1 MPSRAT
7 PRQRQRPA
15 FKSLRCFLGKAIWQN
30 LEEGLLSEAEM
41 TFLGSPMAL
50 LPILRYPDPG
60 LKTVCAPVTV
70 FDDALSTLA
79 DDLLETMRK
88 AAGVGITAAH
98 AGIFFR
104 VVVLELKP
112 GEPRLYINP
121 EILSSST
128 ERIQSTEGSVSM
140 PGVTEELDRP
150 RAIRIRFQD
159 LKGEHHEAVM
169 SGFEAVCMQHEIDQL
184 DGIFWINRL
193 SRLKRERVIK
203 RFQKA
208 NR

>member
-1 MPSRAT
+1 
-7 PRQRQRPA
+7 
-15 FKSLRCFLGKAIWQN
+15 
-30 LEEGLLSEAEM
+30 
-41 TFLGSPMAL
+41 MAQ

-60 LKTVCAPVTV
+60 LKTPCQPVTV
-70 FDDALSTLA
+70 FDDALSALA

-88 AAGVGITAAH
+88 APGVGITAAH
-98 AGIFFR
+98 VGQFLR

-121 EILSSST
+121 VIQSASS

-140 PGVTEELDRP
+140 PGVTEELERP
-150 RAIRIRFQD
+150 RAIRITFQD
-159 LKGEHHEAVM
+159 LKGESHEAVM

-184 DGIFWINRL
+184 DGIFWLNRL
-193 SRLKRERVIK
+193 SRLKRERAIK